1 MRYLDKSTVIYIN
14 RRTIEAHGGN
24 FQSPDNLLN
33 VDRLDY
39 ALEIVQSTVFG
50 TPIYQQVWEVAAAYM
65 FYIVTGHV
73 FTDGN
78 KRTGLEAALLTLGL
92 NGFSLGGEVRV
103 VNEYEIHD
111 LPDASMNLA
120 LIELTL
126 RLAAGKIEL
135 TALQSWFARNTI
147 PNSTR

>member
-1 MRYLDKSTVIYIN
+1 MKHLDKPTVIYIN
-14 RRTIEAHGGN
+14 RRTIEVHGGN
-24 FQSPDNLLN
+24 FQAPDNLLN

-50 TPIYQQVWEVAAAYM
+50 TPVYQEVWEVAAAYM

-92 NGFSLGGEVRV
+92 NGLGLKKEVQTV
-103 VNEYEIHD
+103 EESGVSD
-111 LPDASMNLA
+111 LPTPSINAA
-120 LIELTL
+120 LIEITL
-126 RLAAGKIEL
+126 RLAAGKAQL
-135 TALQSWFARNTI
+135 NALQSWFARNTV
-147 PNSTR
+147 PKSAG